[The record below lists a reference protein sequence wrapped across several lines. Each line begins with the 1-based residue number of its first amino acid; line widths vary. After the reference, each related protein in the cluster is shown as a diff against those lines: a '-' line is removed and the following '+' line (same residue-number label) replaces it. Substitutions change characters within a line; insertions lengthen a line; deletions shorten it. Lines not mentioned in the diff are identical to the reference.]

1 MSTKEQVKSGKLT
14 PKEAMALV
22 SPDSHTYGWCKRR
35 ASKGVVAQVT
45 ATEEEAPKKKKYRHK
60 K

>member
-1 MSTKEQVKSGKLT
+1 MSTKEQVKHGKLT

-22 SPDSHTYGWCKRR
+22 PSDSHTFGWCKRR
-35 ASKGVVAQVT
+35 ASKGVVAAPV
-45 ATEEEAPKKKKYRHK
+45 TEEEAPKKKKYKHK

>member
-22 SPDSHTYGWCKRR
+22 PSDSHTFGWCKRR
-35 ASKGVVAQVT
+35 ASKGIVAAPV
-45 ATEEEAPKKKKYRHK
+45 TEEEAPKKKYKRK